1 VVSSRLAGLVHFKLG
16 EEMKLSAQ
24 KKFELAL
31 HDVPMCAVC
40 NKPVERME
48 SMYDIN
54 HYQKGFR
61 VYCHGQTEDAFLSDM
76 DIWDADSIRMGQ
88 AFIDKLPQPQLENK

>member
-1 VVSSRLAGLVHFKLG
+1 
-16 EEMKLSAQ
+16 MKLSAQ

-54 HYQKGFR
+54 AYQKRFR
-61 VYCHGQTEDAFLSDM
+61 VYCHGQTEDATLDDM
-76 DIWDADSIRMGQ
+76 TIWDADSIRMGQ